1 MDSGL
6 TFSVLRHLL
15 FILLAA
21 LQLNGAAGAI
31 CSVNHACCVPEKYI
45 RVEENNPVNFVI
57 SNITVREHPVMIS
70 NQHDLPYVAVV
81 GDTLQLTK
89 SIDFENLTSR
99 VMIVTLACGPMLETL
114 RLNIEIVNVND
125 NPATFPQDVLN
136 LTISELFPVNKTW
149 ITEDAIDSDNNQI
162 FYSLDQN
169 TDGAEYFRLKTRN
182 TPEIILKKAL
192 DYEKTKTL
200 QLILS
205 ADDNSDSTNSTKA
218 LLTINISVLDE
229 DNKPPVFEPCSPI
242 PNSNANIC
250 LNAAYVGTITQNKTE
265 TGPLRLHPQQ
275 IQAVDGDKGI
285 NTAIQYRIIGGDH
298 TNAFKINSN
307 TGDITMIKAV
317 TSTNPIVLTVMA
329 YQENDHYKY
338 TTTNVAL
345 NVLTRNSCQPK
356 FAKATYNGNIQQNS
370 EPGSIVIEQGT
381 IARPLRVQAE
391 DCDFPNNINPSIT
404 YEIAPNANFA
414 ISRDGLIFTETEL
427 PTLHNLIELTITATD
442 NENQETAK
450 TEVKVQVISSNAP
463 ITMTTTA
470 QGTGPTKPSTNPA
483 GTGSTTIEVKTSTK
497 AQPTVPTT
505 VTPTTT
511 TTHGS
516 GTPKPP
522 TKLPWTGPTTT
533 SASIPSKT
541 PPGPSGSTTAKSP
554 ITGTGHVTAPTTVKA
569 TTTHGTGTSK
579 PPTKPPGTAP
589 TTIKAST
596 PPKAPPGTPGST
608 TVRPPGPG
616 PTTNK
621 PHATGSIT
629 TNNPQPPGSITPSRN
644 PPDGSGT
651 GPTTPTTMKT
661 TTTHGTGTPKP
672 PTKPPRTGP
681 TTTRGST
688 PSKAPPGPAGSTTVR
703 PPGPGPTTNKPHAT
717 GSITTNN
724 PQPPGSITPSR
735 NPPDGSGTGPTSLPV
750 NSAVN
755 PRLIY
760 EAKHMAALGVPLGIL
775 LFISLVI
782 IGILL
787 HKIYLRKI
795 DWEKM
800 DDGSVTKIKA
810 VSKGLVSSGSD
821 KMQFTNEG
829 YLEEV
834 TSERIQKSSWP
845 ALKNPHIIESTA
857 LAAVLNSTLENNN
870 LTGSSGNQTDPISQR
885 TNAAPTTQKDDKAS
899 SSLDETD
906 NDTEVKSILT
916 KERKSDEGYKSVWFK
931 EDIEPEANEEHVIEG
946 HDDEENN
953 LDHGDRDGLFL
964 QFRHDDKSSI
974 DL

>member
-1 MDSGL
+1 MDSSF
-6 TFSVLRHLL
+6 TFSALL

-21 LQLNGAAGAI
+21 LQLNVAAKLE
-31 CSVNHACCVPEKYI
+31 CSFNEACCVPEKHI
-45 RVEENNPVNFVI
+45 RVEENNPVDFVI
-57 SNITVREHPVMIS
+57 SNITVREHPVKIL
-70 NQHDLPYVAVV
+70 NQHDPPVVAVV
-81 GDTLQLTK
+81 GDTLQLIK
-89 SIDFENLTSR
+89 SIDFENLTHN
-99 VMIVTLACGPMLETL
+99 VMIVELACGSALETL
-114 RLNIEIVNVND
+114 NLIIEIVNVND
-125 NPATFPQDVLN
+125 NPATFPRDVLN

-149 ITEDAIDSDNNQI
+149 TTETATDLDGDLI

-205 ADDNSDSTNSTKA
+205 ADDNPDSTSSTKA
-218 LLTINISVLDE
+218 SLTINISVLDE

-250 LNAAYVGTITQNKTE
+250 LNAAYVGNITQNKTE
-265 TGPLRLHPQQ
+265 TGPLQLNPQQ

-317 TSTNPIVLTVMA
+317 TSPNPIVLTVMA

-338 TTTNVAL
+338 TTTTVVL
-345 NVLTRNSCQPK
+345 NVLTVNSCQPK
-356 FAKATYNGNIQQNS
+356 FAKATYNGNIQQNA
-370 EPGSIVIEQGT
+370 EPESIVIEQGT
-381 IARPLRVQAE
+381 IAKPVRVQAE
-391 DCDFPNNINPSIT
+391 DCDFPNNINPSIR

-414 ISRDGLIFTETEL
+414 INRDGFILTKTEL
-427 PTLHNLIELTITATD
+427 PTVYNHIVLTVTATD
-442 NENQETAK
+442 IENGETAK
-450 TEVKVQVISSNAP
+450 TKVKVQVISSNAP
-463 ITMTTTA
+463 IAMTTTA
-470 QGTGPTKPSTNPA
+470 QGTGPTKPLTNPA

-505 VTPTTT
+505 VTTTT

-516 GTPKPP
+516 GTPKPL

-533 SASIPSKT
+533 SASTPSKA
-541 PPGPSGSTTAKSP
+541 PPGPSGSTTAKPP
-554 ITGTGHVTAPTTVKA
+554 ITGTGHITAPTTVNA
-569 TTTHGTGTSK
+569 TTTHGTGTPK
-579 PPTKPPGTAP
+579 PPIKPPGTGP
-589 TTIKAST
+589 TTIRAST
-596 PPKAPPGTPGST
+596 PSKAPPGPPGST

-629 TNNPQPPGSITPSRN
+629 TNNPQPPGP
-644 PPDGSGT
+644 
-651 GPTTPTTMKT
+651 
-661 TTTHGTGTPKP
+661 
-672 PTKPPRTGP
+672 
-681 TTTRGST
+681 
-688 PSKAPPGPAGSTTVR
+688 
-703 PPGPGPTTNKPHAT
+703 
-717 GSITTNN
+717 
-724 PQPPGSITPSR
+724 ITPSR

-787 HKIYLRKI
+787 RKIYLRKS

-800 DDGSVTKIKA
+800 DDGSVTKINA
-810 VSKGLVSSGSD
+810 ASRDLVTSGSD

-834 TSERIQKSSWP
+834 TSERTQKSSW
-845 ALKNPHIIESTA
+845 AELKNPPIDKTTA
-857 LAAVLNSTLENNN
+857 LAAILNLTLENNN
-870 LTGSSGNQTDPISQR
+870 PTGSSGNQTDPLSQR
-885 TNAAPTTQKDDKAS
+885 TNAAPTTQKDNKAS
-899 SSLDETD
+899 SSLDD

-946 HDDEENN
+946 HDDEKNN
-953 LDHGDRDGLFL
+953 IDHGEGDGLHIQL
-964 QFRHDDKSSI
+964 MSDDESSI

>member
-1 MDSGL
+1 MDSSF
-6 TFSVLRHLL
+6 TFSALL

-21 LQLNGAAGAI
+21 LQLNVAAKLE
-31 CSVNHACCVPEKYI
+31 CSFNEACCVPEKHI
-45 RVEENNPVNFVI
+45 RVEENNPVDFVI
-57 SNITVREHPVMIS
+57 SNITVREHPVKIL
-70 NQHDLPYVAVV
+70 NQHDPPVVAVV
-81 GDTLQLTK
+81 GDTLQLIK
-89 SIDFENLTSR
+89 SIDFENLTHN
-99 VMIVTLACGPMLETL
+99 VMIVELACGSALETL
-114 RLNIEIVNVND
+114 NLIIEIVNVND
-125 NPATFPQDVLN
+125 NPATFPRDVLN

-149 ITEDAIDSDNNQI
+149 TTETATDLDGDLI

-205 ADDNSDSTNSTKA
+205 ADDNPDSTSSTKA
-218 LLTINISVLDE
+218 SLTINISVLDE

-250 LNAAYVGTITQNKTE
+250 LNAAYVGNITQNKTE
-265 TGPLRLHPQQ
+265 TGPLQLNPQQ

-317 TSTNPIVLTVMA
+317 TSPNPIVLTVMA

-338 TTTNVAL
+338 TTTTVVL
-345 NVLTRNSCQPK
+345 NVLTVNSCQPK
-356 FAKATYNGNIQQNS
+356 FAKATYNGNIQQNA
-370 EPGSIVIEQGT
+370 EPESIVIEQGT
-381 IARPLRVQAE
+381 IAKPVRVQAE
-391 DCDFPNNINPSIT
+391 DCDFPNNINPSIR

-414 ISRDGLIFTETEL
+414 INRDGFILTKTEL
-427 PTLHNLIELTITATD
+427 PTVYNHIVLTVTATD
-442 NENQETAK
+442 IENGETAK
-450 TEVKVQVISSNAP
+450 TKVKVQVISSNAP
-463 ITMTTTA
+463 IAMTTTA
-470 QGTGPTKPSTNPA
+470 QGTGPTKPLTNPA

-505 VTPTTT
+505 VTTTT

-516 GTPKPP
+516 GTPKPL

-533 SASIPSKT
+533 SASTPSKA
-541 PPGPSGSTTAKSP
+541 PPGPSGSTTAKPP
-554 ITGTGHVTAPTTVKA
+554 ITGTGHI
-569 TTTHGTGTSK
+569 TG
-579 PPTKPPGTAP
+579 
-589 TTIKAST
+589 
-596 PPKAPPGTPGST
+596 
-608 TVRPPGPG
+608 
-616 PTTNK
+616 
-621 PHATGSIT
+621 
-629 TNNPQPPGSITPSRN
+629 
-644 PPDGSGT
+644 
-651 GPTTPTTMKT
+651 
-661 TTTHGTGTPKP
+661 
-672 PTKPPRTGP
+672 
-681 TTTRGST
+681 
-688 PSKAPPGPAGSTTVR
+688 
-703 PPGPGPTTNKPHAT
+703 
-717 GSITTNN
+717 
-724 PQPPGSITPSR
+724 
-735 NPPDGSGTGPTSLPV
+735 LPV

-787 HKIYLRKI
+787 RKIYLRKS

-800 DDGSVTKIKA
+800 DDGSVTKINA
-810 VSKGLVSSGSD
+810 ASRDLVTSGSD

-834 TSERIQKSSWP
+834 TSERTQKSSW
-845 ALKNPHIIESTA
+845 AELKNPPIDKTTA
-857 LAAVLNSTLENNN
+857 LAAILNLTLENNN
-870 LTGSSGNQTDPISQR
+870 PTGSSGNQTDPLSQR
-885 TNAAPTTQKDDKAS
+885 TNAAPTTQKDNKAS
-899 SSLDETD
+899 SSLDD

-946 HDDEENN
+946 HDDEKNN
-953 LDHGDRDGLFL
+953 IDHGEGDGLHIQL
-964 QFRHDDKSSI
+964 MSDDESSI